1 MNNGHGENGGW
12 AFSVK
17 ALTVGYHGEPLI
29 RDISFDLPRGSILT
43 LIGPNGAGK
52 STILKTVAGQLSA
65 IAGTVMIGKEP
76 MDRLSRKEQAERLS
90 VLLTERVNPDMMTC
104 FEVAAMGRYP
114 YTGRF
119 GKLTEEDREI
129 GRRTLAKVHTEEIAE
144 KEFACVSDGQRQ
156 RVLLAR
162 ALCQE
167 PEILV
172 LDEPTSFLDIRHKI
186 DLLETLLEVSREEK
200 VTVLLSMHEIDLA
213 EKISDLVMGVKGE
226 TVWKYGRPEEL
237 FRDEVIAELYDLERG
252 SYLTGRGSLELAKPE
267 GEGRVFV
274 IGGGGRG
281 IPHYRRLQKK
291 GIPFFAGILYEHD
304 REAEVACALAR
315 ATVLVPAFEEA
326 GDEQVQAARQL
337 IRRCGTVLDAG
348 TPAGPL
354 NRRNTELLAFAEEQ
368 GIRIVRDED
377 ELD

>member
-1 MNNGHGENGGW
+1 MNNGHGENGVW

-29 RDISFDLPRGSILT
+29 RDISFDLHRGSILT

-129 GRRTLAKVHTEEIAE
+129 VRRTLAKVHAEEIAE

-315 ATVLVPAFEEA
+315 ETVLVPAFEEA

-348 TPAGPL
+348 TATGPL

>member
-1 MNNGHGENGGW
+1 MNNRHGENGGW

-129 GRRTLAKVHTEEIAE
+129 VRRTLAKVHAEEIAE

-172 LDEPTSFLDIRHKI
+172 LDEPTSF
-186 DLLETLLEVSREEK
+186 LETLLEVSREEK

-237 FRDEVIAELYDLERG
+237 FRDEVFAELYDLERG

-274 IGGGGRG
+274 IGGGGWGMNGGRG
-281 IPHYRRLQKK
+281 GRGGR
-291 GIPFFAGILYEHD
+291 GGW
-304 REAEVACALAR
+304 
-315 ATVLVPAFEEA
+315 
-326 GDEQVQAARQL
+326 
-337 IRRCGTVLDAG
+337 
-348 TPAGPL
+348 
-354 NRRNTELLAFAEEQ
+354 
-368 GIRIVRDED
+368 
-377 ELD
+377 